1 VSSVKRF
8 GWLVPL
14 GLALFAASVV
24 LYAVQYAIFRDAHH
38 LFIYLLSD
46 IAFLPI
52 QVLLVTLVINELL
65 GEREKRSRLRKLNMI
80 IGAFFSELGTA
91 LLAFFS
97 HVDPKLGDVR
107 RDLIVTGDWS
117 PGEFADVSRR
127 LSKYDYHIEI
137 QRADL
142 DELRI
147 LLASRRDFLLQLLQ
161 NPNVLEHESFAELL
175 RAVFHVAEELVT
187 RETMVDLPPQDL
199 DHLANDMRRVYV
211 LLVGQWLGYMRHL
224 RDEYPYLF
232 SLAMRTNPFD
242 RDASPV
248 VR

>member
-1 VSSVKRF
+1 MKRL

-14 GLALFAASVV
+14 GLSLLVASVV
-24 LYAVQYAIFRDAHH
+24 LYAVQYAIFRDAHQ
-38 LFIYLLSD
+38 LFIYLLGD

-97 HVDPKLGDVR
+97 HVDPKLGDIR
-107 RDLIVTGDWS
+107 RDLIVAGDWS
-117 PGEFADVSRR
+117 AEEFAGVSRR

-137 QRADL
+137 HRADL
-142 DELRI
+142 EELRI
-147 LLASRRDFLLQLLQ
+147 LLASRRDFLLQLLH

-175 RAVFHVAEELVT
+175 RAVFHAAEELIM
-187 RETMVDLPPQDL
+187 REKMADLPPQDL

>member
-1 VSSVKRF
+1 M
-8 GWLVPL
+8 
-14 GLALFAASVV
+14 
-24 LYAVQYAIFRDAHH
+24 
-38 LFIYLLSD
+38 
-46 IAFLPI
+46 
-52 QVLLVTLVINELL
+52 TLVINELL
-65 GEREKRSRLRKLNMI
+65 GEREKRNRLRKLNMI

-97 HVDPKLGDVR
+97 NVDPKLGDIR

-117 PGEFADVSRR
+117 PDEFAGVSRR
-127 LSKYDYHIEI
+127 LSKYDYRIEI
-137 QRADL
+137 HKADL

-175 RAVFHVAEELVT
+175 RAVFHAAEELVT
-187 RETMVDLPPQDL
+187 REKMADLPPRDL
-199 DHLANDMRRVYV
+199 DHLAGDMRRAYV
-211 LLVGQWLGYMRHL
+211 LLVEQWLGYMRHL

>member
-1 VSSVKRF
+1 MKRL

-14 GLALFAASVV
+14 GLSLLVASVV
-24 LYAVQYAIFRDAHH
+24 LYAVQYAIFRDAHQ
-38 LFIYLLSD
+38 LFIYLLGD

-52 QVLLVTLVINELL
+52 QVLLVTLMINELL

-97 HVDPKLGDVR
+97 NVDPKLGDIR

-117 PGEFADVSRR
+117 AEEFAGVSRR

-137 QRADL
+137 HRADL
-142 DELRI
+142 EELRI

-175 RAVFHVAEELVT
+175 RAVFHAAEELIM
-187 RETMVDLPPQDL
+187 REKMADLPPQDL

>member
-1 VSSVKRF
+1 MKRL

-14 GLALFAASVV
+14 GLTLLAASVA
-24 LYAVQYAIFRDAHH
+24 LYAVQYAIFRDAHQ
-38 LFIYLLSD
+38 LFIYLLGD

-52 QVLLVTLVINELL
+52 QVLLVTVVLNELL

-91 LLAFFS
+91 LLALFS
-97 HVDPKLGDVR
+97 NFDPKLGDIR
-107 RDLIVTGDWS
+107 RDLVVTGDWS
-117 PGEFADVSRR
+117 PDEFAGVTRKLSR
-127 LSKYDYHIEI
+127 YDYQLEMHK
-137 QRADL
+137 ADL

-175 RAVFHVAEELVT
+175 RAVFHAAEELAA
-187 RETMVDLPPQDL
+187 REQLADLPPSDL

-211 LLVGQWLGYMRHL
+211 LLVEQWLRYMRHL
-224 RDEYPYLF
+224 GDEYPYLF

>member
-1 VSSVKRF
+1 MKRF

-14 GLALFAASVV
+14 GIALIAASVA
-24 LYAVQYAIFRDAHH
+24 LYAVQYAIFRDSHQ

-65 GEREKRSRLRKLNMI
+65 GEREKRNRLRKLNMI
-80 IGAFFSELGTA
+80 IGAFFSELGTL

-97 HVDPKLGDVR
+97 NVDPKLSDIR
-107 RDLIVTGDWS
+107 RDLIIGGDWTAE
-117 PGEFADVSRR
+117 EFASVSRK
-127 LSKYDYHIEI
+127 LSAYDYRIEI
-137 QRADL
+137 DRTDL

-147 LLASRRDFLLQLLQ
+147 LLASKRDFLLQLMQ
-161 NPNVLEHESFAELL
+161 NPNILEHESFAELL
-175 RAVFHVAEELVT
+175 RAVFHAVEELAT
-187 RETMVDLPPQDL
+187 REKMVDLPPQDL

-211 LLVGQWLGYMRHL
+211 LLVEQWLGYMRHL
-224 RDEYPYLF
+224 QGEYPYLF

-242 RDASPV
+242 REASPI